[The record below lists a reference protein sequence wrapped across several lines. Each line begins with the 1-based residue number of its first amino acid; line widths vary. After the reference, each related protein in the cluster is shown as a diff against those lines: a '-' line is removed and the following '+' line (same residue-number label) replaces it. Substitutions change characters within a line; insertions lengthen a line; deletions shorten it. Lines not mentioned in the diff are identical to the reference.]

1 MRDKYLFLLPF
12 AGAIALFTV
21 LFQPTAK
28 VIADGGDITTVAGTL
43 GSSGASGDG
52 GPATSARLA
61 SPVDVAIDSSGSI
74 YISSHANH
82 AIRKVCGATVL
93 ITTVAGTLGPSAGR
107 VTEVSQQALSWTTST
122 ALQSTHHGYRA

>member
-1 MRDKYLFLLPF
+1 MRDKYLLLLSF

-61 SPVDVAIDSSGSI
+61 SPVDVAIDSSGNI
-74 YISSHANH
+74 YISSHGNH
-82 AIRKVCGATVL
+82 AIRKVDGVLSISKCGTDQDPRELSLWRASAEFPDGPV
-93 ITTVAGTLGPSAGR
+93 VA
-107 VTEVSQQALSWTTST
+107 ST
-122 ALQSTHHGYRA
+122 PIDRL